1 MPVTDELVERVT
13 QLPPDE
19 LEELIARVSARDR
32 PAGANG
38 DRARGS
44 EFSSNVVRTP
54 GVCGGSARIIRTR
67 IPVWL
72 LEQYR
77 RLGMSEGELLRAYP
91 SLRAIDLVEAWRYAD
106 SRAEEMDREI
116 RENEED

>member
-19 LEELIARVSARDR
+19 LEELIARVTPTRTA
-32 PAGANG
+32 ATNG
-38 DRARGS
+38 DRHKDSG
-44 EFSSNVVRTP
+44 FSANIVRTP
-54 GVCGGSARIIRTR
+54 AVCGGSARIIRTR

-72 LEQYR
+72 LERYR
-77 RLGMSEGELLRAYP
+77 RLGMNEGELLRAYP
-91 SLRAIDLVEAWRYAD
+91 TLRAIDLVEAWRYAE
-106 SRAEEMDREI
+106 SHPEEMDREI